1 VTRSAGRAVVAT
13 GVALAAALSLGVV
26 AAVLTPQQMVRPPSV
41 PIASLAS
48 LPQGTPVRV
57 TSTELAG
64 LDLKAERLRS
74 WSFGRPRGTANALP
88 VFLVRDGEHVRAF
101 IGVDPRN
108 GCAIEFLTARTLP
121 WGSFPSM
128 LHDTCHGS
136 IYNFAGERIGGP
148 SPWTL
153 DELVVTVRDGRVYA
167 STSAVIPGR
176 WVAGGR

>member
-1 VTRSAGRAVVAT
+1 
-13 GVALAAALSLGVV
+13 
-26 AAVLTPQQMVRPPSV
+26 
-41 PIASLAS
+41 
-48 LPQGTPVRV
+48 
-57 TSTELAG
+57 
-64 LDLKAERLRS
+64 
-74 WSFGRPRGTANALP
+74 
-88 VFLVRDGEHVRAF
+88 
-101 IGVDPRN
+101 
-108 GCAIEFLTARTLP
+108 
-121 WGSFPSM
+121 M